1 MRKVISLAAV
11 FGMGLA
17 GIQPASKAETW
28 WLVVA
33 ADSRSSNSGPLFW
46 QIPLGSQQECEVG
59 GSKLV
64 ASAKDGS
71 FDKANVDHL
80 GFECIK
86 GK

>member
-1 MRKVISLAAV
+1 MKRLLALIG
-11 FGMGLA
+11 FIGLA
-17 GIQPASKAETW
+17 LPAHAETW

-46 QIPLGSQQECEVG
+46 QIPLENQQECEVA

>member
-1 MRKVISLAAV
+1 MRNFLNTAV
-11 FGMGLA
+11 VAVAVALGT
-17 GIQPASKAETW
+17 PAQAETW

-46 QIPLGSQQECEVG
+46 QIPVESQQDCEVG
-59 GSKLV
+59 GSKLI

>member
-1 MRKVISLAAV
+1 MKRLLALI
-11 FGMGLA
+11 GLIGLA
-17 GIQPASKAETW
+17 SPARAETW

-33 ADSRSSNSGPLFW
+33 ADSRRSNDGPLFY
-46 QIPLGSQQECEVG
+46 QIPIGSEQDCELA

-71 FDKANVDHL
+71 FDKANVDKL